1 MTSSEKANL
10 DWIVNRMHGRAVGTD
25 GTWHATVLP
34 ESESE
39 DALSFQIG
47 TWDSRISPHKYK
59 INPFD

>member
-1 MTSSEKANL
+1 MG
-10 DWIVNRMHGRAVGTD
+10 HAVGTD

-39 DALSFQIG
+39 DALSFQIR
-47 TWDSRISPHKYK
+47 TWDSRISQHKYK